1 MEKKSEGSATIMQ
14 EELPTLSVIQQK
26 ITAARSEHP
35 DSIVVY
41 FVKHKTAS
49 ESLPKPKTPL

>member
-41 FVKHKTAS
+41 FVNHKTAS
-49 ESLPKPKTPL
+49 ESLPKPKN